1 MTSKQ
6 RAYLRSLGHVL
17 PAAVQMGKEGVS
29 EALIQS
35 MTEVLSKR
43 ELLKVHVLK
52 TCACTPKEAADAVAQ
67 ALGADVVQVIGRKF
81 LLYLPNEKLL
91 EKGEGIVLP

>member
-17 PAAVQMGKEGVS
+17 PAMVQAGKEGLS
-29 EALIQS
+29 DTLIQS
-35 MTEVLSKR
+35 LADYLSKR
-43 ELLKVHVLK
+43 ELVKVHVLK
-52 TCACTPKEAADAVAQ
+52 TCPQEPRALAEAVAE
-67 ALGADVVQVIGRKF
+67 ALQADVVQVIGRKF

-91 EKGEGIVLP
+91 EEGKGIILP